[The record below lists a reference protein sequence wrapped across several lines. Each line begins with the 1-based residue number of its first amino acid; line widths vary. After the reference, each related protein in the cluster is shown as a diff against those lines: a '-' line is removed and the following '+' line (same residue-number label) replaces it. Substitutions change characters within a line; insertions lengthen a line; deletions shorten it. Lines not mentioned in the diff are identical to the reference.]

1 MQPSD
6 SLISAVAEK
15 APAPP
20 APELPAPALPTQ
32 AQALPAPALA
42 TPALPAHDPEL
53 LASVCHDLKEPLSSI
68 VMGTSFLR
76 RNVRADDA
84 AARKVLD
91 VVHRAAERMGQVITS
106 FADLARLEAG
116 ELLLN
121 VARQDAGVTIAEA
134 FAEVRPEA
142 TGLGI
147 PVSLHV
153 APELPIVP
161 CDRERLRQ
169 GLLHLFRAAL
179 RATPDGA
186 QVEVAARAD
195 AAGGVS
201 VEVVA
206 RRGSTAGSKPIRQ
219 EGGKPALAIAR
230 GLVALHGASL
240 SVSGDGDV
248 ATWAFT
254 LPGDRL

>member
-1 MQPSD
+1 MQPPDTTVGTST
-6 SLISAVAEK
+6 AA
-15 APAPP
+15 APP
-20 APELPAPALPTQ
+20 RPAPAT
-32 AQALPAPALA
+32 A
-42 TPALPAHDPEL
+42 AHDPSL

-76 RNVRADDA
+76 RTVRADDA

-134 FAEVRPEA
+134 FDEVRSEA
-142 TGLGI
+142 TALGI
-147 PVSLHV
+147 PVSLQV
-153 APELPIVP
+153 DPELPIVP
-161 CDRERLRQ
+161 CDRDRLRQ

-186 QVEVAARAD
+186 QLAVAARAEGT
-195 AAGGVS
+195 GGVH
-201 VEVVA
+201 VEVTA
-206 RRGSTAGSKPIRQ
+206 RRGTASGSKPIRQ

-240 SVSGDGDV
+240 TVSGDGDV
-248 ATWAFT
+248 ATWSFT
-254 LPGDRL
+254 LPADHL

>member
-6 SLISAVAEK
+6 PAGNGITEPPVSRETATASPRDPSL
-15 APAPP
+15 
-20 APELPAPALPTQ
+20 
-32 AQALPAPALA
+32 
-42 TPALPAHDPEL
+42 AHDPSL

-76 RNVRADDA
+76 RTVRADDA
-84 AARKVLD
+84 ASRKVLD

-106 FADLARLEAG
+106 FADLARLESG

-134 FAEVRPEA
+134 FDEVRPEA
-142 TGLGI
+142 TALGI
-147 PVSLHV
+147 PVSLHLD
-153 APELPIVP
+153 PELPIVP

-186 QVEVAARAD
+186 RVDVLASPD
-195 AAGGVS
+195 GAGGVH
-201 VEVVA
+201 VEVTA
-206 RRGSTAGSKPIRQ
+206 RRGSAPGSKPIRQ

-230 GLVALHGASL
+230 GLMALHGASL
-240 SVSGDGDV
+240 TIAITGDGDM
-248 ATWAFT
+248 ATWSFT
-254 LPGDRL
+254 LPGERS

>member
-6 SLISAVAEK
+6 PAANGILE
-15 APAPP
+15 APP
-20 APELPAPALPTQ
+20 SHEAAL
-32 AQALPAPALA
+32 
-42 TPALPAHDPEL
+42 TPSHDPSL

-76 RNVRADDA
+76 RTVRADDA
-84 AARKVLD
+84 ASRKVLD

-106 FADLARLEAG
+106 FADLARLESG

-134 FAEVRPEA
+134 FDEVRSEA
-142 TGLGI
+142 TALGI
-147 PVSLHV
+147 PVSLQLD
-153 APELPIVP
+153 PELPIVP

-186 QVEVAARAD
+186 RVDVAAHPDGARGVHVEVT
-195 AAGGVS
+195 
-201 VEVVA
+201 A
-206 RRGSTAGSKPIRQ
+206 RRGSAPGSKPIRQ

-230 GLVALHGASL
+230 GLMALHGANL
-240 SVSGDGDV
+240 TIAIAGDGDM
-248 ATWAFT
+248 ATWSFT
-254 LPGDRL
+254 LPGERS